1 MSVIADFAV
10 PPEDFVL
17 SHAVRNGPDVTVGVE
32 RVVQTESSLTPYF
45 RVAGDALDAFE
56 RYVDDDETVTNVRT
70 LERVDDERF
79 YRGDWTGD
87 VDHLVR
93 GIREAEATVTH
104 ARTDGEAWDLRMV
117 FPTRDALS
125 AFDDH
130 CDEEYDYSL
139 KQVFDRSNTA
149 TFGDFEVTAE
159 QRNTLL
165 TALETGYFEVPR
177 DATMEDLADEFGITV
192 QSVSQCMRR
201 GHANLLQNTLAL
213 ETTESDDAD

>member
-17 SHAVRNGPDVTVGVE
+17 SHTVRNGPDVTVEVE
-32 RVVQTESSLTPYF
+32 RVARTESSLTPCF
-45 RVAGDALDAFE
+45 RVAGDALGEFE
-56 RYVDDDETVTNVRT
+56 SYVDDDETVTNLRT

-79 YRGDWTGD
+79 YRGDWERG
-87 VDHLVR
+87 VDHLVK
-93 GIREAEATVTH
+93 GIRDAEATVTH
-104 ARTDGEAWDLRMV
+104 ARTGGGAWDLRMV
-117 FPTRDALS
+117 FPDRDALS

-130 CDEEYDYSL
+130 CNEEYDYTL

-159 QRNTLL
+159 QRDTLL

-177 DATMEDLADEFGITV
+177 SATMDDLADEFDITV
-192 QSVSQCMRR
+192 QSVSQRMRR
-201 GHANLLQNTLAL
+201 GHENLLRNTLAL
-213 ETTESDDAD
+213 RTTENGDAD